1 MHSNGVLTNRRIAFL
16 GGSTALAVVA
26 PADVSGDDAANALGL
41 STQPRGLVVLNG
53 TTEAIPR
60 GRAFALRRAAE
71 ALAGVVV
78 DERLTVLTGGTDAGI
93 FGLFGRALSD
103 RRTAPCIGVAPLSAV
118 TWPGRNGGETGAADL
133 VPLEPHHSHFLLV
146 EGVEWGMETPAL
158 IELSQTLAA
167 GRPSLV
173 VLAGGG
179 EGARREVLEQVRR
192 GRRVLVLAGSG
203 RLADEVVAARDV
215 GIAGDPVVA
224 ELATSSSITIV
235 AAAEPAPLAAGVRA
249 ALGLAESG
257 SGS

>member
-1 MHSNGVLTNRRIAFL
+1 VLSSRRIAFL

-26 PADVSGDDAANALGL
+26 PADVSGDDAADALGI

-60 GRAFALRRAAE
+60 DRALSLRRAAE

-118 TWPGRNGGETGAADL
+118 TWPGKDGGETGAADL

-146 EGVEWGMETPAL
+146 EGVEWGTETPAL

-167 GRPSLV
+167 ERPSVV

-192 GRRVLVLAGSG
+192 GREVLVLAGSG
-203 RLADEVVAARDV
+203 RFADEVVAARDV
-215 GIAGDPVVA
+215 GIAGDPVAA
-224 ELATSSSITIV
+224 ELATSTSITVV
-235 AAAEPAPLAAGVRA
+235 AATEPAPLAARVRV
-249 ALGLAESG
+249 ALGLAEARSG
-257 SGS
+257 S

>member
-1 MHSNGVLTNRRIAFL
+1 VHSNGVLTNRRIAFL

-26 PADVSGDDAANALGL
+26 PADVSGDDAADALGL
-41 STQPRGLVVLNG
+41 STEPRGLVVLNG
-53 TTEAIPR
+53 TTEAIPP
-60 GRAFALRRAAE
+60 GRAVALRRAAD

-103 RRTAPCIGVAPLSAV
+103 RRTAPCIGVAPLGAV
-118 TWPGRNGGETGAADL
+118 TWPGRDGVETGAAGL

-146 EGVEWGMETPAL
+146 EGASWGTETRAL

-167 GRPSLV
+167 ERPSLV

-179 EGARREVLEQVRR
+179 EGARREVLAQVRR

-203 RLADEVVAARDV
+203 RFADEVVAARHG
-215 GIAGDPVVA
+215 GIAGDPVTA
-224 ELATSSSITIV
+224 EVATSTSVTVI
-235 AAAEPAPLAAGVRA
+235 AAVEPAHLAARVRA
-249 ALGLAESG
+249 ALGLAEARS
-257 SGS
+257 